1 METPPPSH
9 NHPRVDHRFVLISL
23 IFPHNEA
30 ANEKMMHAPTPPEL
44 RLPPSPVLSAKP
56 LPSITPYVK
65 PFEVDPENLRPG
77 VTQDLSVVKDLWRL
91 RADDSAK
98 ALDPSLPPVH
108 GHLPSGGGASG
119 GFDVL
124 HALKVTTP
132 AIRSV
137 RNYLL
142 SLPDGQGISGSQP
155 RQTFRPASLSTSE
168 PQKCRV
174 SSDAARTDPLARI
187 RSAVLVM
194 LTVLRELED
203 STRVPLS
210 DDAYDVGSDR
220 SSPSRVLSPTE
231 LSDVPTDASLFG
243 LGHARGR
250 AARVDPG
257 LGRGG
262 RRFQCGRGGRARA
275 TGAMGRTARGWQRVA
290 VQAGSQDRAAREA
303 TGRRRAVPRHRRRSA
318 ILWARGQR

>member
-30 ANEKMMHAPTPPEL
+30 ANEKMIHAPTPPEL
-44 RLPPSPVLSAKP
+44 RLPPSPVLPAKP

-65 PFEVDPENLRPG
+65 TFEVDPENLRPG
-77 VTQDLSVVKDLWRL
+77 VTQDVSVVEDLWKL
-91 RADDSAK
+91 RVDDNAK
-98 ALDPSLPPVH
+98 APDPSLLAVH
-108 GHLPSGGGASG
+108 GHSPSGGGAGG

-124 HALKVTTP
+124 HALKVTTH

-142 SLPDGQGISGSQP
+142 SLPDEQGISGSQP

-187 RSAVLVM
+187 RSAVLDM
-194 LTVLRELED
+194 LTVLRELEE
-203 STRVPLS
+203 SARIPLS

-250 AARVDPG
+250 AARVDPR
-257 LGRGG
+257 L
-262 RRFQCGRGGRARA
+262 
-275 TGAMGRTARGWQRVA
+275 
-290 VQAGSQDRAAREA
+290 E
-303 TGRRRAVPRHRRRSA
+303 
-318 ILWARGQR
+318 